1 MDTFKFN
8 ISLSIL
14 NHLGRNLYRSI
25 ITVLGEA
32 ISNSWDAGANNVYI
46 TIDKDQNRIII
57 QDDGYGMSSSDFQ
70 DKFLK
75 IGYSKRKD
83 STIIN
88 TLNRPLIGRK
98 GIGKLALLSCAKT
111 VSIITKTENGT
122 MVSGVIDNTGLN
134 EAIKDDVSTDDY
146 ILDSVSQET
155 LAFYSS
161 LKQGTILIFDDITE
175 GIRNKIEY
183 IRQLLALYFR
193 FSIVDSSFRIHL
205 NGDEIGLNELQGLSD
220 DTQFLWRIND
230 LNDAYIS
237 DQLEQNDNLKK
248 KKTISS
254 VSDDIKGFIA
264 SVDKPSKLK
273 IRGTEEKIS
282 VDLFVNGRLREKD
295 ILRHIP
301 STRIVENYLYGQI
314 HYDALDDETDRFT
327 SSREGVVSDD
337 PKFVAFLKEIESAMR
352 TIIDDWDKWRVE
364 LNQEGDSEN
373 ARITKKERKS
383 RELVSVV
390 ATEFVPTKDHPD
402 NRKKVE
408 AWVNELND
416 DAQFNVSS
424 YTECFLSENLL
435 RNYLREKKIPIP
447 QKLQTKISDW
457 KTKHNSLKQSAN
469 IFFEVRE
476 SPDDLSYCDMDS
488 LANLAADSDDK
499 TQNVSFIRDSKE
511 YHPIRDALCH
521 TSRLTLT
528 AKNKLNVTYENIKSR
543 IIQLLNKSE

>member
-46 TIDKDQNRIII
+46 IIDKDQNRIII
-57 QDDGYGMSSSDFQ
+57 QDDGCGMSSSDFQ

-83 STIIN
+83 SSIIN
-88 TLNRPLIGRK
+88 TLNRPVIGRK
-98 GIGKLALLSCAKT
+98 GIGKLALLSCAKI
-111 VSIITKTENGT
+111 VSIISKTESGT

-155 LAFYSS
+155 LMSYSS
-161 LKQGTILIFDDITE
+161 LQHGTILIFDDITE
-175 GIRNKIEY
+175 GIRNKIDY

-205 NGDEIGLNELQGLSD
+205 NGEEIGLNELQGLSN

-230 LNDAYIS
+230 LNDAFVY
-237 DQLEQNDNLKK
+237 DRLEKNDNLKK
-248 KKTISS
+248 EKTLSS
-254 VSDDIKGFIA
+254 VSDGIKGFIA

-314 HYDALDDETDRFT
+314 HYDALDDEMDRFT

-352 TIIDDWDKWRVE
+352 TIIEDWDKWRVE

-373 ARITKKERKS
+373 TRITKKERKS
-383 RELVSVV
+383 RELVSVI
-390 ATEFVPTKDHPD
+390 ASDFVPTKDHPD
-402 NRKKVE
+402 SRKKVE
-408 AWVNELND
+408 IWVDELYD

-435 RNYLREKKIPIP
+435 RNYLREKNIPIP
-447 QKLQTKISDW
+447 TSMQNTISQW
-457 KTKHNSLKQSAN
+457 KTNHQSSKRNAN
-469 IFFEVRE
+469 IFFEVRDN
-476 SPDDLSYCDMDS
+476 PDDLSYCDMTF
-488 LANLAADSDDK
+488 LANLAADSADK
-499 TQNVSFIRDSKE
+499 TQNISFIRDAKE
-511 YHPIRDALCH
+511 YNPIRDALCH
-521 TSRLTLT
+521 TSRLTQT
-528 AKNKLNVTYENIKSR
+528 AKNRLNATYENIKSR